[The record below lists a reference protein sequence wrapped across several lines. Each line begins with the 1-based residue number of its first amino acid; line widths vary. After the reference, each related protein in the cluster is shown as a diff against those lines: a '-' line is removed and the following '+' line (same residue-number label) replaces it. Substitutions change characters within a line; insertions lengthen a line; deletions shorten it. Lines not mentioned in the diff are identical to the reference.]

1 MCIRHKAPQKVWR
14 DKHEAAVLMRAAT
27 LVYLRAKAG
36 SGWLHIAGGETDGAA
51 AVDDVSASA
60 ASLRSGLESFLRLS
74 AKRACRPEVMRQLE
88 GGKAREL
95 LVAAAHLGCTFP
107 QVLSSAILEE
117 LVRDSGADMY

>member
-1 MCIRHKAPQKVWR
+1 MWR

-27 LVYLRAKAG
+27 LVYLRAKTGIG
-36 SGWLHIAGGETDGAA
+36 SQLRHGGGGEDGAGEDEA
-51 AVDDVSASA
+51 ESDVAASA
-60 ASLRSGLESFLRLS
+60 ASLRSALESFLRLS

-107 QVLSSAILEE
+107 QALSLAILEE
-117 LVRDSGADMY
+117 LIRDSGADMTAGSRL